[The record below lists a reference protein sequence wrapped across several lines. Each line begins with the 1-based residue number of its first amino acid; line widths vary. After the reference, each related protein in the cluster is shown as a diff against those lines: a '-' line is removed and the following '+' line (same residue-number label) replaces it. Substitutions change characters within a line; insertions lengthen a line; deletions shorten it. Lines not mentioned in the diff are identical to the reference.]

1 MHGPEILEFSLNA
14 ILSVVKRSALSGLS
28 FQLLDATGSEKVTT
42 ENGKLF
48 GNAWGSNKDGSRAMG
63 GAPALHVRVAE
74 LPQANGKSA
83 TFAGN

>member
-1 MHGPEILEFSLNA
+1 MHGPEILDFSLNA

-48 GNAWGSNKDGSRAMG
+48 GNVWDSNKDGSRAMG
-63 GAPALHVRVAE
+63 GSPALHVRVAE
-74 LPQANGKSA
+74 LPPSKWEVCY
-83 TFAGN
+83 FRW